1 MRPTGLN
8 CDKSLSDLSTASGR
22 SFMRPRDLVL
32 VTILLCCAAACSAKA
47 PDPAMG
53 QTRPAGVS
61 GPINSEAERAYA
73 EAAALRSRPA
83 ASASAFAVCSNPAE
97 AVRKLDK
104 AVALE
109 PKFARAY
116 ALRGLI
122 ESETGQKEKAFEDLT
137 VAVRLEPT
145 AEHYASRALVS
156 LRQGQI
162 KAAERDLDYAL
173 KLDAASDKA
182 HNYFGVLHL
191 SLDDRTAACVNF
203 RDGCKHGDCAF
214 LEAARKEKICP

>member
-1 MRPTGLN
+1 MRPCN
-8 CDKSLSDLSTASGR
+8 
-22 SFMRPRDLVL
+22 LVL
-32 VTILLCCAAACSAKA
+32 ATILLCFAAACSAKA
-47 PDPAMG
+47 PDPAVE
-53 QTRPAGVS
+53 QALPAGVS
-61 GPINSEAERAYA
+61 GPLNPEAERTYA
-73 EAAALRSRPA
+73 EAAALLSRPA
-83 ASASAFAVCSNPAE
+83 SSASAFAVCSNPAE
-97 AVRKLDK
+97 ALRKLDR

-137 VAVRLEPT
+137 VAVRLEPS
-145 AEHYASRALVS
+145 AGHYASRALVS
-156 LRQGQI
+156 LRQGQV

-182 HNYFGVLHL
+182 HNYFGVLNL
-191 SLDDRTAACVNF
+191 SLDDRTTACANF
-203 RDGCKHGDCAF
+203 KDGCTHGDCAF